1 VPAHPARWVS
11 GPTAHEGAFDHQFG
25 CTLTD
30 RPAESIRT
38 TRFGEPEPKGKT
50 VRLAKQRKNNTNVVI
65 VESPAKAR
73 TIERYLG
80 KGYKVAASMGHVR
93 DLPLRKLGVDVE
105 NDFRT
110 EYQILDKKKKVVAG
124 LKKAVGA
131 ADAVYMA
138 TDLDREGEA
147 IAWHLCR
154 ALGLDPEAVHR
165 VTFNEITKSAI
176 RQAFADPGR
185 INPDKVSAQEARR
198 ILDRLVG
205 YKLSPLL
212 WKKVAKGLSAGRVQ
226 SVATRLVVEKEQELR
241 AFRPEESWRV
251 TAELARA
258 GEETTFKAGLAEVDG
273 EAFAAGKRDEA
284 EAVAGWLG
292 DAAYT
297 VRSATR
303 KRKKDRPSPPFI
315 TSELQR
321 AASARLGFS
330 TRKTMTVAQR
340 LYQGVEL
347 GGEGSVALITYMRT
361 DSHRVAPSAQQA
373 ARNLIQSTY
382 GDKYVPE
389 KPAHYRSK
397 KTAQEA
403 HEAIRPT
410 DVGRTPDAVADHLG
424 RDDARLYRLV
434 WTQFVASQMTP
445 ALWDVTDV
453 EVQASESPEADGGG
467 GTAGRT
473 GLFKARGRVLVF
485 DGYTKVAGVRQR
497 KDEQQLPDLSE
508 RDPLDL
514 VDLALSQH
522 FTQPPA
528 RYTEASLVRRLEE
541 LGIGRPST
549 YATII
554 STIQDRGYVEQTR
567 NMLLRCTGYPAC
579 RYTLPCDLRG
589 KPIGPKVVNERCNA
603 CGRKMELKH
612 GKRCLY
618 ATDLGEVVTGKLLAH
633 FPRVMDYAFTSHVED
648 ELDDVEA
655 SRIDWLRVVR
665 RFWEPFAEALQEAR
679 DAMESAKHQVVED
692 AGPCPECGGN
702 LVKRWSKNGP
712 FLGCENYPDCT
723 YSRPLEGE
731 ERPAPKPTEHTCEK
745 CGGRMLLRTN
755 RRGEPFLG
763 CENYPKC
770 RHTLPCDADGNP
782 TGPIET
788 DEVCEKCGAPMVVKR
803 GRRGPFLA
811 CSAFPKCRNTR
822 PLTDELKKQLGIAS
836 KGKGKGGAGG
846 KAGRGAK
853 TKGGGGKAK
862 GRSGRTKAKGAGR
875 TRPKAVPT
883 DRTCPDCGG
892 TLLIRSGRRGKF
904 LGCEN
909 YPKCRYTEDL
919 PDDLKG
925 SKP

>member
-1 VPAHPARWVS
+1 M
-11 GPTAHEGAFDHQFG
+11 
-25 CTLTD
+25 
-30 RPAESIRT
+30 
-38 TRFGEPEPKGKT
+38 
-50 VRLAKQRKNNTNVVI
+50 AKQTKHNKNLVI

-93 DLPLRKLGVDVE
+93 DLPPKRLGVDVE
-105 NDFRT
+105 NDFRP
-110 EYQILDKKKKVVAG
+110 EYQVLDKKKKVVAG
-124 LKKAVGA
+124 LKKAVGGA
-131 ADAVYMA
+131 NDIYMA

-147 IAWHLCR
+147 IAWHLCQ
-154 ALGLDPEAVHR
+154 ALGLDPESVHR

-176 RQAFADPGR
+176 REAFADPGR

-212 WKKVAKGLSAGRVQ
+212 WKKIAKGLSAGRVQ
-226 SVATRLVVEKEQELR
+226 SVAVRLVAEKEQELR

-258 GEETTFKAGLAEVDG
+258 GEDATFKAGLAEIDG
-273 EAFAAGKRDEA
+273 ETFAAANRDEA
-284 EAVAGWLG
+284 EAVAGWLRHA
-292 DAAYT
+292 DYT
-297 VRSATR
+297 VRSAER
-303 KRKKDRPSPPFI
+303 RRKKDRPSPPFI

-347 GGEGSVALITYMRT
+347 GKEGSVALITYMRT
-361 DSHRVAPSAQQA
+361 DSHRVAASAQHA
-373 ARNLIQSTY
+373 ARDLIQKTY
-382 GDKYVPE
+382 GEKYLPE
-389 KPAHYRSK
+389 KPTHYRSK
-397 KTAQEA
+397 KGAQEA

-410 DVGRTPDAVADHLG
+410 DVARTPDSVADHLG
-424 RDDARLYRLV
+424 RDDARLYRLI
-434 WTQFVASQMTP
+434 WTQFVASQMAP

-453 EVQASESPEADGGG
+453 EVRADESPEAAD
-467 GTAGRT
+467 ASAPSGRT

-497 KDEQQLPDLSE
+497 KDEQQLPDLAQ

-514 VDLALSQH
+514 VDLALSQR

-528 RYTEASLVRRLEE
+528 RYTEATLVRRLEE

-567 NMLLRCTGYPAC
+567 SMLLRCTGHPAC
-579 RYTLPCDLRG
+579 RYTVPCDLRG
-589 KPIGPKVVNERCNA
+589 NPIGPKVENETCNA
-603 CGRKMELKH
+603 CGRKMELKR

-618 ATDLGEVVTGKLLAH
+618 ATHLGEVVTEKLIAH
-633 FPRVMDYAFTSHVED
+633 FPRIMDYEFTSRVED
-648 ELDDVEA
+648 ELDQVEA
-655 SRIDWLRVVR
+655 SRADWLRVVR

-679 DAMESAKHQVVED
+679 EQMESAKHQVVQE

-712 FLGCENYPDCT
+712 FLGCENFPDCT

-745 CGGRMLLRTN
+745 CGGQMLLRTN

-782 TGPIET
+782 IKPVET
-788 DEVCEKCGAPMVVKR
+788 DEVCEKCGSPMVVKR

-811 CSAFPKCRNTR
+811 CTAFPKCRNTR
-822 PLTDELKKQLGIAS
+822 PLTDELKKQLGIAT
-836 KGKGKGGAGG
+836 KGKGNGGSGGKSKAKGGA
-846 KAGRGAK
+846 
-853 TKGGGGKAK
+853 KAK
-862 GRSGRTKAKGAGR
+862 GKGGR

-909 YPKCRYTEDL
+909 YPKCRYTEDM
-919 PDDLKG
+919 PDDLQG
-925 SKP
+925 SAGAEGG